1 MCRALLIPFLHQLD
15 YNIQS
20 SAAIHNAYESAPAA
34 GPVLISIGH
43 QLVNIGDD
51 ELSDIKA
58 HVARVSTGVDARIVM
73 EYSVLIASAFFV
85 CSLHNYSIVSK
96 HVYMTLITLDS
107 RFVD

>member
-20 SAAIHNAYESAPAA
+20 SVTIHDAYEAAPAA

-43 QLVNIGDD
+43 QLMTIGHE

-58 HVARVSTGVDARIVM
+58 HVTRVLTGVNARIVM
-73 EYSVLIASAFFV
+73 EYSVLIASALLV
-85 CSLHNYSIVSK
+85 CFPPLHYICCIC
-96 HVYMTLITLDS
+96 MTLALINS
-107 RFVD
+107 V